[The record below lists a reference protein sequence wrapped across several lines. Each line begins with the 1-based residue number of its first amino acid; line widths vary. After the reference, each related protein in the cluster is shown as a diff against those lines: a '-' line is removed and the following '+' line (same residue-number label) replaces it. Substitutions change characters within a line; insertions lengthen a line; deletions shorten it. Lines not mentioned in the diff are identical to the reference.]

1 MKISIFIVDDEPLIV
16 EGLLATI
23 GSLGLPVNVV
33 GYAYSGELALEEI
46 KQKRPQILLCD
57 IRMRKMSGL
66 ELCRQVY
73 MLFPQIKTIFLSG
86 YSDFSYIQTALK
98 YQAADYLL
106 KPVQAGELSAS
117 LLRAMQAIEQQ
128 QKNKHTIVQLRNY
141 LDASRPYIREL
152 FFAYIKTFPYAESEQ
167 FPLYQIFEIPPQTEL
182 FLPLHIA
189 FPGVESLFDPA
200 AFETN
205 DSLFHL
211 VDCSLTA
218 QELPHLSFFD
228 SDSLLYILLLT
239 PDASVSLSAVEEAA
253 ERVRELLILNKSPVF
268 SIGIGNA
275 VKTLAEVPDAALS
288 AKRASSFH
296 FLLGL
301 NNVLSARDA
310 AFLEVSGDAAGTDT
324 FEDAIVQSVYAENV
338 DSTDKN
344 IRRYLLHL
352 CSADAQLPSVQ
363 QNVIELFFHLLNS
376 VFANTQERERLSDD
390 ARDFTGCLWRA
401 VSVAEIQALLYGY
414 CVRCIEYL
422 HVRRND
428 KTSALIVQIKQII
441 EQDYKDV
448 SLNSICD
455 RIGLSPSYTSNLF
468 SSIEK
473 STIKSYI
480 IATKIRIAKTMLCD
494 PSVRIY
500 EVAEAVG
507 YADTK
512 YFSQMFRKQTGL
524 SPEQYRQQLG
534 CS

>member
-1 MKISIFIVDDEPLIV
+1 MEFSIFIVDDEPLIV

-86 YSDFSYIQTALK
+86 YSDFSYVQTALK

-106 KPVQAGELSAS
+106 KPVQAAELSTS

-128 QKNKHTIVQLRNY
+128 QKNKHTIVQ
-141 LDASRPYIREL
+141 
-152 FFAYIKTFPYAESEQ
+152 TFPYAESEQ

-189 FPGVESLFDPA
+189 FPGAESLFDPA
-200 AFETN
+200 SFETN

-239 PDASVSLSAVEEAA
+239 PDASASLSAVEEAA
-253 ERVRELLILNKSPVF
+253 ERVRELLILNKSPDF
-268 SIGIGNA
+268 SIGIGSA

-288 AKRASSFH
+288 AKRAGSYH

-301 NNVLSARDA
+301 NNVLSVRDA

-324 FEDAIVQSVYAENV
+324 LEDAIVQSVYAEDV
-338 DSTDKN
+338 ASTDKN
-344 IRRYLLHL
+344 IRRYLLRL
-352 CSADAQLPSVQ
+352 CSAGTQLPGVQ

-376 VFANTQERERLSDD
+376 VFANTQERERLNDD
-390 ARDFTGCLWRA
+390 ARDFTGRLWRA
-401 VSVAEIQALLYGY
+401 VSVAEIQTLLYGY